1 MSIRL
6 PIRIGSPV
14 GEFSF
19 GSDGQPRGEAWP
31 NSPVENRKEKGS
43 VRIGIRTEPSSL
55 AQQRIKLKFEEED
68 ENTRKIKRK
77 IASKNVVQR

>member
-14 GEFSF
+14 EEPPF
-19 GSDGQPRGEAWP
+19 GSDGQPKSEAWP
-31 NSPVENRKEKGS
+31 NSPVKNRKEKGS
-43 VRIGIRTEPSSL
+43 VRIGIRTEPSSS
-55 AQQRIKLKFEEED
+55 AQLRIKLKSEEKD

-77 IASKNVVQR
+77 ITSKSVVQ